1 MPNTF
6 KAVQQLLNN
15 NYLQQQRLYL
25 NKILGQRVCSVQWN
39 QARSQVLRFEEAK
52 HIVGGMSFAF
62 IVL

>member
-25 NKILGQRVCSVQWN
+25 NRVCSVQWN